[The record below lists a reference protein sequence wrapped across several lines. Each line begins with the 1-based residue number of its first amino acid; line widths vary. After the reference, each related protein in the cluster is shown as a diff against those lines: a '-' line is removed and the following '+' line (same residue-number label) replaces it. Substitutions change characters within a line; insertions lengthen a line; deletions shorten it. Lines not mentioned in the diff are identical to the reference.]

1 MQRFE
6 QFRVESGLV
15 DESAKK
21 QASTLLHCLRE
32 EAETVLASTNITDE
46 QRKVY
51 DTVINKFDSFFKVTR
66 NVIFERARFNRRVQL
81 KGETAEQFIVELYN
95 LLEFCD
101 YGELTSEMICDR
113 LVVGIRDRHL
123 SECLQMDS

>member
-1 MQRFE
+1 M
-6 QFRVESGLV
+6 

-21 QASTLLHCLRE
+21 QASTLLYCLRE

-81 KGETAEQFIVELYN
+81 KGETAEQFIIELYN
-95 LLEFCD
+95 
-101 YGELTSEMICDR
+101 
-113 LVVGIRDRHL
+113 VGIL
-123 SECLQMDS
+123 